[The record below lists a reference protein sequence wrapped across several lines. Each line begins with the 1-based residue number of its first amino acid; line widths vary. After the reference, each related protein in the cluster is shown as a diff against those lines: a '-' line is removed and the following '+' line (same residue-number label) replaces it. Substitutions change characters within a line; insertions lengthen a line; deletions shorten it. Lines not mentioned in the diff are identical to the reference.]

1 MKFRIKA
8 KFVGY
13 VQNFPRFGLVWPVK
27 KYYLFVQMICSA
39 VCGRVL
45 IFYFVTIGGL
55 KNWIVWR
62 KEKGLEELNILALF
76 GTEILHQFRPDI
88 ADLWVLKNWTPGLN
102 HADMG
107 SLGPGGTKLW
117 VTRHVPPKRPY
128 TFLGPLSPCSPKDP
142 HFYQLSLKHPPT
154 NGTNPLSPK
163 DPDTT
168 LSLKDP
174 HFSF

>member
-1 MKFRIKA
+1 
-8 KFVGY
+8 
-13 VQNFPRFGLVWPVK
+13 
-27 KYYLFVQMICSA
+27 MICSA

-102 HADMG
+102 HADME

-128 TFLGPLSPCSPKDP
+128 TFLGPLSPCSPKNP
-142 HFYQLSLKHPPT
+142 HFYQLSLKPPPHKRYKHLVAKRPWHT
-154 NGTNPLSPK
+154 FVTQRPSFFILSQK
-163 DPDTT
+163 IYIFFA
-168 LSLKDP
+168 K
-174 HFSF
+174 